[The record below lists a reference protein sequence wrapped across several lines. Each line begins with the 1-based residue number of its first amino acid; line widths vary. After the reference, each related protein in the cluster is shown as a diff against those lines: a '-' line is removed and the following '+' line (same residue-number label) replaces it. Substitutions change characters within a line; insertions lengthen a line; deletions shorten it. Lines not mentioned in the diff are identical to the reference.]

1 MTQSQMTQS
10 LPPIMVGEQD
20 YRRLSEL
27 SDRTIHQLPKVSGFL
42 AAELDRARIVPDDQL
57 PGDVVT
63 MGAELVFRM
72 DATGLGRKVTLVYPD
87 KADIL
92 EGRLSILTPVGT
104 ALLGLSPGQSMPW
117 QDRTGDTKTLTL
129 QTVLSQPAASAVAAR
144 R

>member
-1 MTQSQMTQS
+1 MAQS
-10 LPPIMVGEQD
+10 LPPIVISEKD

-27 SDRTIHQLPKVSGFL
+27 SDRTAHQLPKVSGFL
-42 AAELDRARIVPDDQL
+42 AAELDRARIVPDDEV

-72 DATGLGRKVTLVYPD
+72 DATGEGRKVTLVYPD

-104 ALLGLSPGQSMPW
+104 ALLGLSPGQSMSW
-117 QDRTGDTKTLTL
+117 QDRTGDIKTLTL
-129 QTVLSQPAASAVAAR
+129 QSVLSQPAGEAVVAR